1 MTTKAMII
9 GSAVHAIIATGDK
22 DFLRDGDGGRRFAVA
37 PELGAPYGG
46 GTDSGKTTTDPYEAF
61 AEYARGD
68 ADLDRQMR
76 KRMIHNPQVAIE
88 EIVGDE
94 VPDRVSIERPSAH
107 YDPCVDN
114 LGVRIDGIEQDS
126 VVEYCVSGGWARIGE
141 RDHRGKLI
149 WEFDH
154 YRARRVDGV
163 KVEPYWRRALSR
175 QQRRAR
181 AAKAR
186 KAR

>member
-1 MTTKAMII
+1 MTTKAMIV
-9 GSAVHAIIATGDK
+9 GSAVHMMLATGDK
-22 DFLRDGDGGRRFAVA
+22 DFLGDGEGGRRFAA
-37 PELGAPYGG
+37 LPELGMAYGG
-46 GTDSGKTTTDPYEAF
+46 QSNQLPEGADPYEAF

-68 ADLDRQMR
+68 ADLDRRM
-76 KRMIHNPQVAIE
+76 RMIDDPQMPVEA
-88 EIVGDE
+88 IVGDE
-94 VPDRVSIERPSAH
+94 LPDHVSIERKNPY

-141 RDHRGKLI
+141 RDHGGKLI

-154 YRARRVDGV
+154 YRARRVEGV

>member
-1 MTTKAMII
+1 MNRTAMIL
-9 GSAVHAIIATGDK
+9 GAAAAV
-22 DFLRDGDGGRRFAVA
+22 AVA
-37 PELGAPYGG
+37 PRQQ
-46 GTDSGKTTTDPYEAF
+46 GKTDDMERRMHLIDDPQASV
-61 AEYARGD
+61 
-68 ADLDRQMR
+68 
-76 KRMIHNPQVAIE
+76 H

-94 VPDRVSIERPSAH
+94 LPDRISIERPSAF
-107 YDPCVDN
+107 YDEVVTD

-126 VVEYCVSGGWARIGE
+126 VVEYCVSEGWARIGE
-141 RDHRGKLI
+141 RDLHGKLI

-181 AAKAR
+181 AARAR
-186 KAR
+186 KAK